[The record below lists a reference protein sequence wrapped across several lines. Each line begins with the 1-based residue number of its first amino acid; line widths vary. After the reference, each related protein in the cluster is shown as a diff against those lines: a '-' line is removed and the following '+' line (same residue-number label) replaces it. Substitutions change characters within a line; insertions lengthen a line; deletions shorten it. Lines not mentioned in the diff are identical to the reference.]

1 MRIDHAGLACTNIPN
16 GEQEAHMA
24 NPAYKRVMEVVAAA
38 ADGSTYRI
46 DRYCSQPPGDA
57 KTSSYC
63 CLPDGQLVTWEGD
76 GHYKLP
82 DGTIVTM
89 VASRLCQ

>member
-1 MRIDHAGLACTNIPN
+1 MSNQT
-16 GEQEAHMA
+16 
-24 NPAYKRVMEVVAAA
+24 YKRVMEVVAAA
-38 ADGSTYRI
+38 ADGNTYRI
-46 DRYCSQPPGDA
+46 DRYSSQPLGDGKA
-57 KTSSYC
+57 RSYC

-82 DGTIVTM
+82 DGTVVTM